1 MIIEKIVIK
10 KILIYIIAEIV
21 YILENIWRIHM
32 SDTVRTWRHIQQRY
46 NLIGSKCNTCGELFF
61 PARVV
66 CPNCRRKGDLQPFQF
81 SGKGKIYT
89 YSIIRSAPDD
99 FKKSAP
105 YAVAVI
111 ELEEGAKLTS
121 QLVDCDV
128 DDIKI
133 GDNVEM
139 VFRRIREDG
148 KDGVISYGY
157 KFKVIK

>member
-1 MIIEKIVIK
+1 
-10 KILIYIIAEIV
+10 
-21 YILENIWRIHM
+21 M

-46 NLIGSKCNTCGELFF
+46 NLIGSKCNTCGEVFF
-61 PARVV
+61 PSRVV
-66 CPNCRRKGDLQPFQF
+66 CPNCRRKGDLEPFQF

-89 YSIIRSAPDD
+89 YSVIRSAPDD

-111 ELEEGAKLTS
+111 ELG
-121 QLVDCDV
+121 
-128 DDIKI
+128 DD
-133 GDNVEM
+133 VEM

-148 KDGVISYGY
+148 EDGVISYGY

>member
-1 MIIEKIVIK
+1 
-10 KILIYIIAEIV
+10 
-21 YILENIWRIHM
+21 M

-61 PARVV
+61 PSRVV
-66 CPNCRRKGDLQPFQF
+66 CPNCRRKGNLEPFQF
-81 SGKGKIYT
+81 SGKGKIHT
-89 YSIIRSAPDD
+89 FSVIRSAPDN

-105 YAVAVI
+105 YAVAVV

-128 DDIKI
+128 EDIEI
-133 GDNVEM
+133 GDDVEM

-148 KDGVISYGY
+148 EDGVISYGY

>member
-1 MIIEKIVIK
+1 
-10 KILIYIIAEIV
+10 
-21 YILENIWRIHM
+21 M

-61 PARVV
+61 PSRVV
-66 CPNCRRKGDLQPFQF
+66 CPNCRRKGNLEPFQF
-81 SGKGKIYT
+81 SGKGKIHT
-89 YSIIRSAPDD
+89 FSIIRSAPDD
-99 FKKSAP
+99 FKKAAP

-121 QLVDCDV
+121 QLVDCNV
-128 DDIKI
+128 DEIEI
-133 GDNVEM
+133 GDDVEM
-139 VFRRIREDG
+139 VFRKIREDG